1 MSSWWG
7 PQKLL
12 QGLVSHEL
20 TAYLSVFDLLLTQ
33 WIIAMLSKGCKPE
46 SFESRNSLKR
56 SFMNI
61 CGLQLNF
68 AEYESF
74 LESNSPDILPLWET
88 NLDDSIDT
96 GNFSVMGYLPLTRK
110 DCITHMH
117 GLAVYVKDFFLYRT
131 YLWKTLQILTYAF
144 NCLFLSDFFF
154 LFRWTSSSLCTV
166 FDSII

>member
-1 MSSWWG
+1 
-7 PQKLL
+7 
-12 QGLVSHEL
+12 
-20 TAYLSVFDLLLTQ
+20 
-33 WIIAMLSKGCKPE
+33 MLSKGCKPE

-61 CGLQLNF
+61 CGLRLNF

-117 GLAVYVKDFFLYRT
+117 GLAVYVKDFFLYGT

-154 LFRWTSSSLCTV
+154 LFR
-166 FDSII
+166 